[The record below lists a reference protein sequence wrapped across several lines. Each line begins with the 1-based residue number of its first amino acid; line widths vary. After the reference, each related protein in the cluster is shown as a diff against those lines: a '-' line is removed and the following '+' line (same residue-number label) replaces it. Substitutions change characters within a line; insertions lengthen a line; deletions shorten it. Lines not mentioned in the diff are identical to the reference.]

1 MSLAAITEIAQEAER
16 QDFASLWTLERLL
29 YPRYFV
35 PYGNNTQGIP
45 VPEEQRSS
53 YDPLETLTYVAA
65 KTEHI
70 KLGTSVI
77 DVFFHAPMV
86 LARRLTTLDH
96 FSGGRLIAGIGR
108 GWMKEEYEATNTPFE
123 RQRQGLGE
131 YVKALRAIWGPDPV
145 HYEGLN
151 YTIANADIDPKPIQ
165 AGGPPL
171 FFGTNTPASIKL
183 AARLG
188 DGLNP
193 LLYTWEMAEMVAH
206 DFPEQ
211 VRRNGRDPSQMEII
225 PHVVGNGIAPR
236 PLPEPRV
243 PLTGSLEQISE
254 DLQRLEELGIGHV
267 AFDLAGMPIAE
278 RLQQMEQLRRAA
290 ADVSEM
296 ITLEVRQEAC
306 KRG

>member
-1 MSLAAITEIAQEAER
+1 MKIGVFLPHYGAEMSLASITKIAQEAER
-16 QDFASLWTLERLL
+16 QDFASLWTVERLL

-45 VPEEQRSS
+45 IPEEQRSS

-77 DVFFHAPMV
+77 DVFFQAPV
-86 LARRLTTLDH
+86 ILARRLTTLDH

-108 GWMKEEYEATNTPFE
+108 GWMKEEFDATNIPFE
-123 RQRQGLGE
+123 RQRQGFGE

-151 YTIANADIDPKPIQ
+151 YKIAGPDIDPKPLQ

-171 FFGTNTPASIKL
+171 LFAGNTPGSIKL
-183 AARLG
+183 AGQLG
-188 DGLNP
+188 DGLIP
-193 LLYTWEMAEMVAH
+193 LFYNWDMAEMVAH

-211 VRRNGRDPSQMEII
+211 VRLNGRDPSQMEII
-225 PHVVGNGIAPR
+225 PHIDNGIAAQ
-236 PLPEPRV
+236 PLPEPRM
-243 PLTGSLEQISE
+243 PLSGSIEQISE
-254 DLQRLEELGIGHV
+254 DLQRFEALGIKHV
-267 AFDLAGMPIAE
+267 AFDLAGMSIAE
-278 RLQQMEQLRRAA
+278 RLRQMEKLRRAA
-290 ADVSEM
+290 ADVS
-296 ITLEVRQEAC
+296 
-306 KRG
+306 